1 MIMIPQE
8 MREKAMA
15 MFMKRFHWSQAVL
28 AVGQEKL
35 GRHDESLIRAMGAFG
50 GGLGGNGEVCG
61 ALVGALAVFGLLF
74 SRGNETEK
82 EDMRLWFVS
91 REFLKRFQEDI
102 VKGSILCRD
111 IAKVDWT
118 SLDQVKAFYKSDK
131 LLTCQRLTG
140 DTAKLVGEFLE
151 KAQK

>member
-1 MIMIPQE
+1 
-8 MREKAMA
+8 
-15 MFMKRFHWSQAVL
+15 
-28 AVGQEKL
+28 
-35 GRHDESLIRAMGAFG
+35 MGAFG

-61 ALVGALAVFGLLF
+61 TLVGALAVFGLLF

-82 EDMRLWFVS
+82 EYMRLWFVS
-91 REFLKRFQEDI
+91 REFLKRFQDDI

-140 DTAKLVGEFLE
+140 DTARLVGEFIERLKGSQE
-151 KAQK
+151 LTPG

>member
-1 MIMIPQE
+1 M
-8 MREKAMA
+8 
-15 MFMKRFHWSQAVL
+15 
-28 AVGQEKL
+28 
-35 GRHDESLIRAMGAFG
+35 
-50 GGLGGNGEVCG
+50 
-61 ALVGALAVFGLLF
+61 VGALAVFGLLF

-118 SLDQVKAFYKSDK
+118 SLDQVKAFYKSDI

-151 KAQK
+151 KLKGSQESPQ

>member
-1 MIMIPQE
+1 
-8 MREKAMA
+8 
-15 MFMKRFHWSQAVL
+15 
-28 AVGQEKL
+28 
-35 GRHDESLIRAMGAFG
+35 MGAFG

-74 SRGNETEK
+74 SRGNEAEK

-91 REFLKRFQEDI
+91 REFLNRFQEDI

-151 KAQK
+151 KLKGSQESPQ